1 MDSIIAFLDSVGDN
15 ICPTGIHRPIVEH
28 TQDPISRAENSASFD
43 EAVRVLS
50 MKARKHSSE
59 EDESDRRE
67 VWKVTLGECDKEL
80 CVGPLTRHE
89 VEELFKGSPLGPR
102 CIPAF
107 GIWQKGKLRRVDD
120 ACRSKHNAITRMWET
135 IACCGADLPARIA
148 AEFAKHI
155 SVDKLFLRLGTD
167 DIASAYRILVSAR
180 PEYNVAAVWK
190 PASLCEDSAGKVC
203 YFALR
208 GFNFGLK
215 CAPGLVPRAVRSL
228 RRA

>member
-1 MDSIIAFLDSVGDN
+1 M
-15 ICPTGIHRPIVEH
+15 
-28 TQDPISRAENSASFD
+28 
-43 EAVRVLS
+43 
-50 MKARKHSSE
+50 
-59 EDESDRRE
+59 
-67 VWKVTLGECDKEL
+67 TLGECDKEF

-155 SVDKLFLRLGTD
+155 SVDKLFLRLGTACNLGCRAD
-167 DIASAYRILVSAR
+167 HVDHPFKRVQRLQILPRCLQRFPCGSLGGEPLDRERGAASPRGTEGPPLRSWQPR
-180 PEYNVAAVWK
+180 PGPERPYGMKLRALCWLGR
-190 PASLCEDSAGKVC
+190 PA
-203 YFALR
+203 
-208 GFNFGLK
+208 FGS
-215 CAPGLVPRAVRSL
+215 GPR
-228 RRA
+228 